1 MAKIKDQDLVSNA
14 FNITEKAKR
23 FAEEYVYN
31 DGSKTKEECAIS
43 AGYAK
48 ESASVRASELTNPRL
63 YAIVVKYIE
72 HLQNQLASK
81 YQVTYGRHIRK
92 LAEIRDL
99 AIDKGNFTSAVAA
112 EVQRGRAAGLY
123 IERKE
128 IRTGSLESLSIE
140 DLKTKIKT
148 LVGDYKPLL
157 DEGVDEATI
166 ITQDN
171 KLDS

>member
-1 MAKIKDQDLVSNA
+1 MEAEKKIS
-14 FNITEKAKR
+14 EKARR
-23 FAEEYVYN
+23 FAHEYVYN
-31 DGSKTKEECAIS
+31 DGSKTKEECALS
-43 AGYAK
+43 AGYSKSSAK
-48 ESASVRASELTNPRL
+48 SRASELTNPRK
-63 YAIVVKYIE
+63 YPAVVRYIQD
-72 HLQNQLASK
+72 LQAEVNAKFDVS
-81 YQVTYGRHIRK
+81 YGRHIRK

>member
-48 ESASVRASELTNPRL
+48 ESASVRASELTNPRM
-63 YAIVVKYIE
+63 YPKVVKYIE

-99 AIDKGNFTSAVAA
+99 AIAKGNFTVAA

>member
-48 ESASVRASELTNPRL
+48 ESASVSASELTNPRM
-63 YAIVVKYIE
+63 YPKVVKYIE

>member
-48 ESASVRASELTNPRL
+48 ESASVRASELTNPRM
-63 YAIVVKYIE
+63 YPKVVKYIE

-123 IERKE
+123 VERKE

-140 DLKTKIKT
+140 EIKSKIKT

-157 DEGVDEATI
+157 DESINESKI
-166 ITQDN
+166 IEHE
-171 KLDS
+171 S

>member
-1 MAKIKDQDLVSNA
+1 MAEKKDKKLTTASFD
-14 FNITEKAKR
+14 ITDKAKR

-31 DGSKTKEECAIS
+31 DGSKTKEECAIA

-48 ESASVRASELTNPRL
+48 ESASVRASELTNPRMFPK
-63 YAIVVKYIE
+63 VVKYIE
-72 HLQNQLASK
+72 HLQNQLANK

-99 AIDKGNFTSAVAA
+99 AIEKGNFTSAVAA

-123 IERKE
+123 VERKE

-140 DLKTKIKT
+140 EIKSKIKT

-157 DEGVDEATI
+157 DESINESKI
-166 ITQDN
+166 IEHE
-171 KLDS
+171 S

>member
-48 ESASVRASELTNPRL
+48 ESASVRASELTNPRM
-63 YAIVVKYIE
+63 YPKVVKYIE

-81 YQVTYGRHIRK
+81 YPVSYTH
-92 LAEIRDL
+92 LTL
-99 AIDKGNFTSAVAA
+99 P
-112 EVQRGRAAGLY
+112 
-123 IERKE
+123 
-128 IRTGSLESLSIE
+128 
-140 DLKTKIKT
+140 TK
-148 LVGDYKPLL
+148 
-157 DEGVDEATI
+157 A
-166 ITQDN
+166 
-171 KLDS
+171 

>member
-1 MAKIKDQDLVSNA
+1 MAEKKDKKLTTASFD
-14 FNITEKAKR
+14 ITDKAKR

-31 DGSKTKEECAIS
+31 DGSKTKEESAIA

-48 ESASVRASELTNPRL
+48 ESASVRASELTNPRMFPK
-63 YAIVVKYIE
+63 VVKYIE
-72 HLQNQLASK
+72 HLQNQLANK

-99 AIDKGNFTSAVAA
+99 AIEKGNFTSAVAA

-123 IERKE
+123 VERKE

-140 DLKTKIKT
+140 EIKSKIKT

-157 DEGVDEATI
+157 DESINESKI
-166 ITQDN
+166 IEHE
-171 KLDS
+171 S

>member
-48 ESASVRASELTNPRL
+48 ESASVRASELTNPRM
-63 YAIVVKYIE
+63 YPKVVKYIE
-72 HLQNQLASK
+72 HWQNQLASK
-81 YQVTYGRHIRK
+81 YQVTYGRLIRK
-92 LAEIRDL
+92 LAEIRDR
-99 AIDKGNFTSAVAA
+99 AIDRGNFTSAVAA

-148 LVGDYKPLL
+148 LVGDYKPIL

>member
-48 ESASVRASELTNPRL
+48 ESASVRASELTNPRM
-63 YAIVVKYIE
+63 YPKVVKYIE

-123 IERKE
+123 IERKAVSYTHLRAHE
-128 IRTGSLESLSIE
+128 T
-140 DLKTKIKT
+140 
-148 LVGDYKPLL
+148 
-157 DEGVDEATI
+157 
-166 ITQDN
+166 
-171 KLDS
+171 